1 MIKLGGAA
9 IASAC
14 SGCVGFEN
22 QPASTVSVSEITIRN
37 RIDREIEV
45 SVLLVEDGDVAYWQ
59 SVSVPAG
66 ANPFANP
73 EDLPSDPGAYELYA
87 HVLESDENL
96 PVDVDLTDEAGD
108 QSCITIGMAITYAT
122 VDDRSVPA
130 VVYGTL
136 GRC

>member
-1 MIKLGGAA
+1 MIKLSGTA
-9 IASAC
+9 ITSAF
-14 SGCVGFEN
+14 SGCVGFGN
-22 QPASTVSVSEITIRN
+22 QPASTVTVSGITIRN

-73 EDLPSDPGAYELYA
+73 EDLPSEAGAYELYA
-87 HVLESDENL
+87 HISESDDD
-96 PVDVDLTDEAGD
+96 PPIHVDLTEDAGD
-108 QSCITIGMAITYAT
+108 QPCITIGLDITFAT
-122 VDDRSVPA
+122 VGDKSVPA